1 MEPEK
6 KSNGAFVGLAVIII
20 ILVVGGIYIWMSN
33 QNSSPTVTP
42 VTQTSPQALSSQDAT
57 DINSLEQDV
66 NSANTS
72 TGVDA
77 SAVN

>member
-6 KSNGAFVGLAVIII
+6 KSNGAFVGLVVIII
-20 ILVVGGIYIWMSN
+20 ILVLGGVYIWQSNKDALEKKQNSN
-33 QNSSPTVTP
+33 QSETVT
-42 VTQTSPQALSSQDAT
+42 QQDSL
-57 DINSLEQDV
+57 DLNSLEEDFNSLDV
-66 NSANTS
+66 S